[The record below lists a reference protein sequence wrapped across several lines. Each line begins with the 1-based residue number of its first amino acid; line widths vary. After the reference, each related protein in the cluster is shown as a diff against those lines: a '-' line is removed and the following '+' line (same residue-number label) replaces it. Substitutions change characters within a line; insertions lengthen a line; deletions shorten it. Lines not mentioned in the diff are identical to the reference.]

1 MLNRSDMK
9 RIIIARVLN
18 TVITVLLLFSLA
30 SCSQIEEKSTFDEK
44 MPVVEQPSFS
54 RVSTLD
60 ESNTIGIETNPVLE
74 TVEAATE
81 APTEYVFRWVRSNP
95 YDTYDSIGFVSVSDV
110 IPDCVL
116 DVRYYS
122 DNNFVGERIDGYEE
136 PIALLSEEAAYA
148 LKNAANDLREK
159 GYRLII
165 YDAYRPQS
173 AVDNFASWA
182 NDWYD
187 TRMKE
192 VFYPNVD
199 KSLLFDYGYIAYNSG
214 HSRGSKVDLSL
225 VDISTEKEVDMGSG
239 FDYFDYSSHPD
250 YTGVSNEQ
258 YANRM
263 ILREAMLNNGF
274 SPCETEWWDFTLIN
288 EPYPYTY
295 FNLPVSSDSLCY

>member
-110 IPDCVL
+110 IPDCV
-116 DVRYYS
+116 RCK
-122 DNNFVGERIDGYEE
+122 I
-136 PIALLSEEAAYA
+136 
-148 LKNAANDLREK
+148 
-159 GYRLII
+159 
-165 YDAYRPQS
+165 
-173 AVDNFASWA
+173 
-182 NDWYD
+182 
-187 TRMKE
+187 
-192 VFYPNVD
+192 
-199 KSLLFDYGYIAYNSG
+199 LF
-214 HSRGSKVDLSL
+214 
-225 VDISTEKEVDMGSG
+225 
-239 FDYFDYSSHPD
+239 
-250 YTGVSNEQ
+250 
-258 YANRM
+258 
-263 ILREAMLNNGF
+263 
-274 SPCETEWWDFTLIN
+274 
-288 EPYPYTY
+288 
-295 FNLPVSSDSLCY
+295 